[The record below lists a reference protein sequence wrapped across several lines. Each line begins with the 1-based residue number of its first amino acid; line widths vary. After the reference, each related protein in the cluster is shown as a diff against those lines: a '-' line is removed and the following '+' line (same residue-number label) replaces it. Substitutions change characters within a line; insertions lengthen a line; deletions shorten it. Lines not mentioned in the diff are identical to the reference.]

1 MKIGAVTIGQS
12 PRVDVTPDILP
23 ILGDEIELL
32 QAGAL
37 DGLTRKEI
45 EDMAPGP
52 EDYVLVSRLNDGSF
66 AKFGE
71 SFILERMQNCIYK
84 LEEQGVSLIMI
95 FCAGSFPDV
104 FQSSVPLIYPA
115 KILNGLAK
123 ALSKNSNIIV
133 ITPDEQQI
141 QQAYDQWGPIM
152 KEVTPIPANPYGDI
166 NEVYKAAEVAKDIA
180 ADLIVM
186 DCIGFTREARRI
198 VSMITGKPVLL
209 CRTTMARVVREMLDG
224 ELTNN

>member
-12 PRVDVTPDILP
+12 PRVDVTPDIMP
-23 ILGDEIELL
+23 IFGEQVELI

-37 DGLTRKEI
+37 DGLSREEI
-45 EDMAPGP
+45 ERMAPK
-52 EDYVLVSRLNDGSF
+52 EDDYVLVSRLNDGSF

-71 SFILERMQNCIYK
+71 RFILERMQQCIHR
-84 LEEQGVSLIMI
+84 LEEQGAFLIMI

-104 FQSSVPLIYPA
+104 FQSKVPLVYPA

-141 QQAYDQWGPIM
+141 QQAYDQWGPIV
-152 KEVTPIPANPYGDI
+152 KKVTPIPANPYGDI
-166 NEVYKAAEVAKDIA
+166 EEVYNAARKAKDIE

-186 DCIGFTREARRI
+186 DCIGFTREAKNI
-198 VSMITGKPVLL
+198 VASISKKPVLL
-209 CRTTMARVVREMLDG
+209 CRTTMARVVTELLDG
-224 ELTNN
+224 QNI